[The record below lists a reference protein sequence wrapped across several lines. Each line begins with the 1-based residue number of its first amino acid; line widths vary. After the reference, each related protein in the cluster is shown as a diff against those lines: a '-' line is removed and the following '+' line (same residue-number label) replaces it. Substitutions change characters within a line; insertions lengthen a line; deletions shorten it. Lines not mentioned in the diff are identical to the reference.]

1 MSQDLH
7 TIYFLMAYLLSEKTV
22 GLILIME
29 MEKEQ
34 NSWIMA
40 DKVSYIIEEIV
51 ARLPEVAAAG
61 GRRYGTAL
69 GLSLSTASSISFPF
83 LQKQCG

>member
-1 MSQDLH
+1 
-7 TIYFLMAYLLSEKTV
+7 
-22 GLILIME
+22 
-29 MEKEQ
+29 
-34 NSWIMA
+34 MA

-51 ARLPEVAAAG
+51 VRMPEVAAAG

-83 LQKQCG
+83 LQNNAVENPQAVDKLIQSMRSVS